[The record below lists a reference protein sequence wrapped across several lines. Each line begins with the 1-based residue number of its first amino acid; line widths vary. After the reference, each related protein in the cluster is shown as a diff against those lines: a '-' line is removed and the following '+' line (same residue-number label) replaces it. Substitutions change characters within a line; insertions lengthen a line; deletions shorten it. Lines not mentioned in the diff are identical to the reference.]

1 MEKDQS
7 AEIERL
13 KQDFYKSEQEN
24 NKEKEC
30 LLKIINSFGMVMATH
45 EEFAEEFQ
53 AIKKSVNTDKALPV
67 DLIEK
72 EIGKLRSK
80 VFTMETSRGFDE
92 EGIVQLDGLK
102 ESLLGVC
109 RIVKRITV
117 ALLDDFYPLSSELK
131 ATADSIQIDCHA
143 DITQAELEDATVDFL
158 SFIKNLKV
166 KIAEDFRYINNT
178 LLALLDHVKK
188 LEKDLTSEF
197 DEDVRQKE
205 IEQFE
210 ITIHDKVGSIVD
222 SFNIHATIE
231 EIKSAVVEKLTK
243 IKNIIS
249 QKKKKEME
257 RIRKSKKNINR
268 LKKRIGVAEREAGEM
283 TQKAKY
289 FQTAATIDGLTG
301 LYNRNAFN
309 VRIKSAQKK
318 FDEGSKPFSV
328 VLFDVDDF
336 KNVNDTFGHLS
347 GDKVLQK
354 VAQCLQ
360 ATFRK
365 NDCIARFGGDEFAV
379 VIEGLGEEM
388 ARERI
393 MRFTENFSKKRFY
406 SKSAGDI
413 KVAVSAGFAQ
423 AVPGEGADDIL
434 RRADMDMYALKRQ
447 KK

>member
-1 MEKDQS
+1 MDKDQS
-7 AEIERL
+7 AELERL
-13 KQDFYKSEQEN
+13 KQDFYKIEQES

-30 LLKIINSFGMVMATH
+30 LLKVINSFGMVMATH
-45 EEFAEEFQ
+45 EEFAEEFG
-53 AIKKSVNTDKALPV
+53 AIKKSVDTDKALPL

-72 EIGKLRSK
+72 ETDNLRSK
-80 VFTMETSRGFDE
+80 IFAMETSRGFDE
-92 EGIVQLDGLK
+92 EGIVQLDELREG
-102 ESLLGVC
+102 LLGVC

-117 ALLDDFYPLSSELK
+117 ALLDDFYPLTSELK

-143 DITQAELEDATVDFL
+143 DITQAELDDTTVDFL

-178 LLALLDHVKK
+178 LLTLLEHVKK
-188 LEKDLTSEF
+188 LERDLTSEF

-210 ITIHDKVGSIVD
+210 IKIHDNVGSIVD
-222 SFNIHATIE
+222 SFDIHTSID
-231 EIKSAVVEKLTK
+231 EIKRAVVEKLAK
-243 IKNIIS
+243 IKNLVS
-249 QKKKKEME
+249 QRKKREMK

-268 LKKRIGVAEREAGEM
+268 LKKRIVVAEREAGVM

-289 FQTAATIDGLTG
+289 FQTAATKDGLTG
-301 LYNRNAFN
+301 LYNRNTFDLR
-309 VRIKSAQKK
+309 VKSALET
-318 FDEGSKPFSV
+318 FDEGGKPFSI

-336 KNVNDTFGHLS
+336 KNINDTFGHLS

-360 ATFRK
+360 TTFRK

-393 MRFTENFSKKRFY
+393 VKFKENFRKKRFY
-406 SKSAGDI
+406 SRNTGDI
-413 KVAVSAGFAQ
+413 KVTISAGFAQ
-423 AVPGEGADDIL
+423 AMAGESSEDIL
-434 RRADMDMYALKRQ
+434 RRADMDMYALKKQ
-447 KK
+447 KH

>member
-1 MEKDQS
+1 MDKDQS

-13 KQDFYKSEQEN
+13 KQDFYKLEQESN
-24 NKEKEC
+24 QEKEC

-231 EIKSAVVEKLTK
+231 EIKSAVVEKLAK
-243 IKNIIS
+243 IKNLIS
-249 QKKKKEME
+249 LRKKKEMQ

-268 LKKRIGVAEREAGEM
+268 LRKRIVVAEREAGAM

-289 FQTAATIDGLTG
+289 FQRAATIDGLTG
-301 LYNRNAFN
+301 LYNRNTFDLR
-309 VRIKSAQKK
+309 VKSALKT
-318 FDEGSKPFSV
+318 FDEGGKLFSI

-336 KNVNDTFGHLS
+336 KNINDTFGHLS

-354 VAQCLQ
+354 IAQCLQ
-360 ATFRK
+360 TTFRK

-393 MRFTENFSKKRFY
+393 MKFEENFRKKRFY
-406 SKSAGDI
+406 SRSSGDI

-423 AVPGEGADDIL
+423 AVAGEGPEDIL
-434 RRADMDMYALKRQ
+434 RRADMDMYALK
-447 KK
+447 KKKH

>member
-13 KQDFYKSEQEN
+13 KQDFYKLEQESN
-24 NKEKEC
+24 QEKEC

-231 EIKSAVVEKLTK
+231 EIKSAVVEKLAK
-243 IKNIIS
+243 IKNLIS
-249 QKKKKEME
+249 LRKKKEMQ

-268 LKKRIGVAEREAGEM
+268 LRKRIVVAEREAGAM

-289 FQTAATIDGLTG
+289 FQRAATIDGLTG
-301 LYNRNAFN
+301 LYNRNTFDLR
-309 VRIKSAQKK
+309 VKSALKT
-318 FDEGSKPFSV
+318 FDEGGKLFSI

-336 KNVNDTFGHLS
+336 KNINDTFGHLS

-354 VAQCLQ
+354 IAQCLQ
-360 ATFRK
+360 TTFRK

-393 MRFTENFSKKRFY
+393 MKFEENFRKKRFY
-406 SKSAGDI
+406 SRSSGDI

-423 AVPGEGADDIL
+423 AVAGEGPEDIL
-434 RRADMDMYALKRQ
+434 RRADMDMYALK
-447 KK
+447 KKKH

>member
-1 MEKDQS
+1 MDTDQS

-13 KQDFYKSEQEN
+13 KQDFYKLEHESK
-24 NKEKEC
+24 KEKEC

-53 AIKKSVNTDKALPV
+53 TIKKSVNTDKALPV

-80 VFTMETSRGFDE
+80 VFTMETARGFDE
-92 EGIVQLDGLK
+92 EGIVQLDELK

-143 DITQAELEDATVDFL
+143 DITQAELDAATVDFL

-231 EIKSAVVEKLTK
+231 EIKSAVVEKLAK

-249 QKKKKEME
+249 QRKKKEMQ

-268 LKKRIGVAEREAGEM
+268 LRKRIVVAEREVGAM

-301 LYNRNAFN
+301 LSNRNTFDLR
-309 VRIKSAQKK
+309 VKSALKT
-318 FDEGSKPFSV
+318 FDEGGKLFSI

-336 KNVNDTFGHLS
+336 KNINDTFGHLS

-354 VAQCLQ
+354 IAQCLQ
-360 ATFRK
+360 TTFRK

-393 MRFTENFSKKRFY
+393 MKFEENFRKKRFY
-406 SKSAGDI
+406 SRSSGDI

-423 AVPGEGADDIL
+423 AVAGEGPEDIL
-434 RRADMDMYALKRQ
+434 RRADMDMYALK
-447 KK
+447 KKKH

>member
-1 MEKDQS
+1 MDKDQS

-13 KQDFYKSEQEN
+13 KQDFYKLEQESK
-24 NKEKEC
+24 KEKEC

-53 AIKKSVNTDKALPV
+53 TIKKSVNTDKALPV

-80 VFTMETSRGFDE
+80 VFTMETARGFDE
-92 EGIVQLDGLK
+92 EGIVQLDELK

-117 ALLDDFYPLSSELK
+117 ALLDDFYPLTSELK
-131 ATADSIQIDCHA
+131 ATADSLQIDCHA

-178 LLALLDHVKK
+178 LLALLEHVKK

-231 EIKSAVVEKLTK
+231 EIRALWL
-243 IKNIIS
+243 KNW
-249 QKKKKEME
+249 
-257 RIRKSKKNINR
+257 
-268 LKKRIGVAEREAGEM
+268 
-283 TQKAKY
+283 
-289 FQTAATIDGLTG
+289 
-301 LYNRNAFN
+301 
-309 VRIKSAQKK
+309 
-318 FDEGSKPFSV
+318 
-328 VLFDVDDF
+328 
-336 KNVNDTFGHLS
+336 
-347 GDKVLQK
+347 
-354 VAQCLQ
+354 
-360 ATFRK
+360 
-365 NDCIARFGGDEFAV
+365 
-379 VIEGLGEEM
+379 
-388 ARERI
+388 
-393 MRFTENFSKKRFY
+393 
-406 SKSAGDI
+406 
-413 KVAVSAGFAQ
+413 
-423 AVPGEGADDIL
+423 
-434 RRADMDMYALKRQ
+434 
-447 KK
+447 

>member
-1 MEKDQS
+1 MDKDQS

-13 KQDFYKSEQEN
+13 KQDFYKLEQESN
-24 NKEKEC
+24 QEKEC

-231 EIKSAVVEKLTK
+231 EIKSAVVEKLAK
-243 IKNIIS
+243 IKNLIS
-249 QKKKKEME
+249 LRKKKEMQ

-268 LKKRIGVAEREAGEM
+268 LRKRIVVAEREAGAM

-301 LYNRNAFN
+301 LSNRNTFDLR
-309 VRIKSAQKK
+309 VKSALKT
-318 FDEGSKPFSV
+318 FDEGGKLFSI

-336 KNVNDTFGHLS
+336 KNINDTFGHLS

-354 VAQCLQ
+354 IAQCLQ
-360 ATFRK
+360 TTFRK

-379 VIEGLGEEM
+379 VVEGLGEEM

-393 MRFTENFSKKRFY
+393 MKFEENFRKKRFY
-406 SKSAGDI
+406 SRSSGDI

-423 AVPGEGADDIL
+423 AVAGEGPEDIL
-434 RRADMDMYALKRQ
+434 RRADMDMYALK
-447 KK
+447 KKKH